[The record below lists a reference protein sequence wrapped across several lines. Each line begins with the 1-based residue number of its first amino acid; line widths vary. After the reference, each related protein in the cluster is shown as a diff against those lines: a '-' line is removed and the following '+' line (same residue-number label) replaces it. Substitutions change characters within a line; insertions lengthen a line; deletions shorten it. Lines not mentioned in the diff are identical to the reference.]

1 MGYAR
6 HDEGIHRVFVNPSSI
21 GDNVVLAAQ
30 GFGALG
36 TGLKIRVLYIVA
48 VAAAANVITLKSGS
62 TAISAAKSL
71 GINGGFILPRD
82 ANGWYETGP
91 NQALNI
97 ALTAATAVGVDI
109 GYVVVT

>member
-6 HDEGIHRVFVNPSSI
+6 HDEGIHRVFVNPASI
-21 GDNVVLAAQ
+21 GDNVVLASQ
-30 GFGALG
+30 GAN
-36 TGLKIRVLYIVA
+36 LKIRVVYIVA
-48 VAAAANVITLKSGS
+48 VAAAANVITLKSAT

-82 ANGWYETGP
+82 ANGWYETAVGE
-91 NQALNI
+91 ALNV
-97 ALTAATAVGVDI
+97 ALTAATAVGIDI